1 MKTILP
7 FILLITLAEL
17 SYANCLFK
25 KDSSNTIEVNAIRTN
40 QAIIVD
46 GILDEAV
53 WQKAAPVSN
62 FIQRDPLE
70 GKAAT
75 EKTDVRI
82 LYDDDDLIIG
92 ARLYDTSP
100 DSIIQNLARRDVQ
113 INSDLFLVYLDPYND
128 KRSGFYFGVNASGTL
143 YDGTLYNDTWDD
155 NSWDGV
161 WEAKAHIDDK
171 GWTVEMKI
179 PFSQLRFKLKNINV
193 WGIDFERDIARRHEN
208 DYLVYIPKNSNGFVS
223 RFAELIGLK
232 DIKAP
237 NDFEILPYIT
247 TKAEYTPPVSGNPFN
262 NGSIYTPN
270 AGADL
275 KIGIGS
281 NLTLNATI
289 NPDFGQVEI
298 DPAVINLS
306 DVETYFSEKRPFFI
320 EGSSIFEFGRGG
332 VTNYWNFNWWSPNF
346 FYSRRIGRAPQGS
359 IPSADFVDEPTGT
372 HILGAA
378 KLTGKI
384 DGDWNIGTIQAF
396 TSREN
401 ADYQL
406 NNQKYSVEV
415 EPLTYYGIVRAQ
427 KEINS
432 GHQGLGIISTFAN
445 RFFKDTRLN
454 DQLNKNAFVGGL
466 DGWTYLDSSGTWVM
480 NGWFGSSYISG
491 DKTDLISLQTSS
503 RHYFQRPDSKIVHVD
518 SSAASLSGYAG
529 RIVLSKQKGNWGV
542 NSALGFISP
551 GFDIN
556 DLGFL
561 PWSDIINMHFASWY
575 KWTDPT
581 DLFRSATIGG
591 AVFRNYD
598 YEGDITWEGIFQNGS
613 VQLLNYFSINWDAA
627 YNPQTIDIRATR
639 GGPAMINPPG
649 HQIDL
654 NLSSDYRK
662 NLVLSAGSGTYWTQY
677 SRQWYVNTELD
688 FNPSSNIS
696 LSISPEIDKNYDN
709 AQWVNS
715 FADPSALATF
725 GRRYVFAL
733 FHQTTLSAGIRLNWT
748 FTPKLSLQLYAQPLI
763 SAGNYRN
770 FKELAKPGSY
780 SFNQYGQGA
789 STFNE
794 QTYQVDPDGAGPAQ
808 PFIIDNPDFNFVSLR
823 GNAVLRWEYSPGS
836 VLYLVWTQT
845 RSDQET
851 LGEFQFNNSFRRMWS
866 LHPDNIFILKFTY
879 WINM

>member
-306 DVETYFSEKRPFFI
+306 DVET
-320 EGSSIFEFGRGG
+320 
-332 VTNYWNFNWWSPNF
+332 
-346 FYSRRIGRAPQGS
+346 
-359 IPSADFVDEPTGT
+359 
-372 HILGAA
+372 
-378 KLTGKI
+378 
-384 DGDWNIGTIQAF
+384 
-396 TSREN
+396 
-401 ADYQL
+401 
-406 NNQKYSVEV
+406 
-415 EPLTYYGIVRAQ
+415 
-427 KEINS
+427 
-432 GHQGLGIISTFAN
+432 
-445 RFFKDTRLN
+445 
-454 DQLNKNAFVGGL
+454 
-466 DGWTYLDSSGTWVM
+466 
-480 NGWFGSSYISG
+480 
-491 DKTDLISLQTSS
+491 
-503 RHYFQRPDSKIVHVD
+503 
-518 SSAASLSGYAG
+518 
-529 RIVLSKQKGNWGV
+529 
-542 NSALGFISP
+542 
-551 GFDIN
+551 
-556 DLGFL
+556 
-561 PWSDIINMHFASWY
+561 
-575 KWTDPT
+575 
-581 DLFRSATIGG
+581 
-591 AVFRNYD
+591 
-598 YEGDITWEGIFQNGS
+598 
-613 VQLLNYFSINWDAA
+613 
-627 YNPQTIDIRATR
+627 
-639 GGPAMINPPG
+639 
-649 HQIDL
+649 
-654 NLSSDYRK
+654 
-662 NLVLSAGSGTYWTQY
+662 
-677 SRQWYVNTELD
+677 
-688 FNPSSNIS
+688 
-696 LSISPEIDKNYDN
+696 
-709 AQWVNS
+709 
-715 FADPSALATF
+715 
-725 GRRYVFAL
+725 
-733 FHQTTLSAGIRLNWT
+733 
-748 FTPKLSLQLYAQPLI
+748 
-763 SAGNYRN
+763 
-770 FKELAKPGSY
+770 
-780 SFNQYGQGA
+780 
-789 STFNE
+789 
-794 QTYQVDPDGAGPAQ
+794 
-808 PFIIDNPDFNFVSLR
+808 
-823 GNAVLRWEYSPGS
+823 
-836 VLYLVWTQT
+836 
-845 RSDQET
+845 
-851 LGEFQFNNSFRRMWS
+851 
-866 LHPDNIFILKFTY
+866 
-879 WINM
+879 